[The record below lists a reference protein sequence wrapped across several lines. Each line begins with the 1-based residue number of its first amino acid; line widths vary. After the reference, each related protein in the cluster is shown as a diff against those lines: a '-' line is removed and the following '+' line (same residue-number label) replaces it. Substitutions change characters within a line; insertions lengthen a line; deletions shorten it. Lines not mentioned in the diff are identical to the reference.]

1 MPGLLG
7 NNDDES
13 LGLLGVSS
21 QRPADSLL
29 GQLDQLNSLAL
40 GPLYVSRDPSPLAAG
55 ASPAGSG
62 GPRFNLEQVHPRTLK
77 PLSNESD
84 MTQPG
89 SHTFSINNPAGDR
102 LGLIDTEWNPGSGG
116 LHIAD
121 FQSNEGT
128 NSLGLSAVRQ
138 IRDLLLARYPDVKT
152 LTGQRIT
159 GAVSADRMSGVGPG
173 RAATQTVSGQ

>member
-7 NNDDES
+7 SNDDEDEGR
-13 LGLLGVSS
+13 GLLGVSP

-40 GPLYVSRDPSPLAAG
+40 GPLYVPRDPNPLAAG
-55 ASPAGSG
+55 AGPA

-102 LGLIDTEWNPGSGG
+102 LGLIDTEWSPDTGG

-159 GAVSADRMSGVGPG
+159 GAASADRMSGVGPG
-173 RAATQTVSGQ
+173 RAATQTIGGQ